1 MDTRKEKGTLSVE
14 IETAYSLVTN
24 RNYSS
29 EEIKEVLRNL
39 RSVKRVDSQES
50 KDEEQFLSFLVCPF
64 CKLAKCEYVSD
75 VKYPYFSIPE
85 TAMHKDGC
93 FLKKEEYTQ
102 AELKSNLKRG
112 NVAFI
117 ERAINEFVSVYRETE
132 AKSRVSEFKRL
143 PLKLATFPLRRSE
156 SGSLILYYGNVNVS
170 VSRTEDE
177 RGREL
182 VLSSPLTGRAMYQ
195 ITITD
200 NVYRYMPEDVK
211 GKLKENTNTT
221 RFVCFFGS
229 FSAFSLQEKNRS
241 NEACLHTSLLR
252 SSFLKIL

>member
-14 IETAYSLVTN
+14 IETAYSLVDN

-39 RSVKRVDSQES
+39 RS

-64 CKLAKCEYVSD
+64 CKIAKCKYVNEL
-75 VKYPYFSIPE
+75 KYPHFSMPE
-85 TAMHKDGC
+85 TAIHKDGC
-93 FLKKEEYTQ
+93 YVKKEEYTQ

-117 ERAINEFVSVYRETE
+117 ERAIDEFISVYCGTKT
-132 AKSRVSEFKRL
+132 KSRVSEFKRL
-143 PLKLATFPLRRSE
+143 PLKLATLPLKRSE
-156 SGSLILYYGNVNVS
+156 SGNLIMYYGNVDVS

-177 RGREL
+177 SGREL
-182 VLSSPLTGRAMYQ
+182 VLSSPLTGKAMYQ

-200 NVYRYMPEDVK
+200 NVYRYMSEDAK
-211 GKLKENTNTT
+211 EKLKENTT

-229 FSAFSLQEKNRS
+229 FSAFGLQEKNRS
-241 NEACLHTSLLR
+241 DNKSDTCLHTSLLR

>member
-14 IETAYSLVTN
+14 IETAYSLVDN

-39 RSVKRVDSQES
+39 RS

-64 CKLAKCEYVSD
+64 CKIAKCE
-75 VKYPYFSIPE
+75 
-85 TAMHKDGC
+85 
-93 FLKKEEYTQ
+93 

-117 ERAINEFVSVYRETE
+117 ERAIDEFISVYCGTKT
-132 AKSRVSEFKRL
+132 KSRVSEFKRL
-143 PLKLATFPLRRSE
+143 PLKLATLPLKRSE
-156 SGSLILYYGNVNVS
+156 SGNLIMYYGNVDVS

-177 RGREL
+177 SGREL
-182 VLSSPLTGRAMYQ
+182 VLSSPLTGKAMYQ

-200 NVYRYMPEDVK
+200 NVYRYMSEDVK
-211 GKLKENTNTT
+211 EKLKENTT

-229 FSAFSLQEKNRS
+229 FSAYGLQEKNRS
-241 NEACLHTSLLR
+241 DNKSDTCLHTSLLR

>member
-39 RSVKRVDSQES
+39 RS

-64 CKLAKCEYVSD
+64 CKLAKCEYVND
-75 VKYPYFSIPE
+75 VKYPYFSMPE

-117 ERAINEFVSVYRETE
+117 ERAIDEFVSVYWGAE

-143 PLKLATFPLRRSE
+143 PLKLVTLPLKRSE
-156 SGSLILYYGNVNVS
+156 SGNLILYYGNTNVS

-177 RGREL
+177 SGREL
-182 VLSSPLTGRAMYQ
+182 VLLSPLTEKAMYQ

-200 NVYRYMPEDVK
+200 NVYRYMSEDVK
-211 GKLKENTNTT
+211 GKLKENTNKT

-229 FSAFSLQEKNRS
+229 FSAFGLQEKNRS
-241 NEACLHTSLLR
+241 NSKSDTCLHTSLLR